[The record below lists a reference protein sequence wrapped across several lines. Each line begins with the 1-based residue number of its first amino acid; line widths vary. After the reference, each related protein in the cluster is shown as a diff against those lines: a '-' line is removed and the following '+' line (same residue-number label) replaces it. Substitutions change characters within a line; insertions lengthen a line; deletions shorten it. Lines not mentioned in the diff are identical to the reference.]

1 MMVYAITAVADT
13 VIVESFDF
21 VTFEFATTFTTFTTF
36 ELAIAVEYSAW
47 SESFVNRVADTFNL
61 PPSWLPPCYSCD

>member
-1 MMVYAITAVADT
+1 MVYTITAVADT

-21 VTFEFATTFTTFTTF
+21 VTFEFATTFTTF

-47 SESFVNRVADTFNL
+47 SEIVVNRVADTFNL
-61 PPSWLPPCYSCD
+61 PPSCLPCYSFD